1 MQEQKYQTPVYYVV
15 DNVIFQNTDSSAHM
29 PLSMDVSLWED

>member
-1 MQEQKYQTPVYYVV
+1 MQEQEYQTLVYYVV
-15 DNVIFQNTDSSAHM
+15 DSVIFQNTDSSPHM